1 MSVVGIDF
9 GSQSCFISVAR
20 AGGIETISNEY
31 SDRCTP
37 SYVSFN
43 EASRC
48 MGNSSKNQAV
58 SNFRNTLFNF
68 RCLLGRKF
76 NDPQVQAEIKHF
88 PFNVR
93 TDSNGNILIEVKYMN
108 DVHPFT
114 PEQVSAMLLTKLKKT
129 AEVALNAK
137 VVDCVVSVPCYFKD
151 SERRA
156 LLDATGIC
164 GLNCLRLLNDTTAAS
179 LAYGIYKQ
187 DLPDEKQKS
196 RNVVFVNMGY
206 TSLQVCVTA
215 FNKGKLKVLAV
226 SFDPLLGGRDFDQV
240 LVDYFIED
248 FKQRYKL
255 DVRSKV
261 KPLIRLR
268 SECEKIKKL
277 MSATA
282 QPVQLN
288 IECFMDD
295 KDVTG
300 KLDRAKY
307 EEMCQFLFKRIEET
321 LWSIIPRSKLHLE
334 DIHSVEIVGGVTRI
348 PAIKGIIKKLFGM
361 EASTTLNADE
371 VIARGCALQCAI
383 LSPTFRVRDFS
394 IVDCQPY
401 SISMKWLGSTSEDS
415 FLEVFPKFH
424 VFPFAKM
431 MTFYRKEAF
440 QLDGFYTQQGNGHSQ
455 YNNDIGTFKI
465 HNISPQTSGES
476 SKIKV
481 KVKVNIHGIFSVPS
495 ASMVEKCESSS
506 DSSGEPMEL
515 EEKKEKEEEEDME
528 SQSNAAKTP
537 EQTESSSEPS
547 MPTDDDGKQSGD
559 KKEHASKK
567 VKKVKMIDL
576 PVESIVPQLDK
587 NQFHSNIE
595 KENQMIMQDKLE
607 KDRVDAKNAVEEYV
621 YEMRDRLYTSLEP
634 FVEEHQR
641 NDFSKKLDEVENWLY
656 DEGEDQLKQ
665 VYIDK
670 LNHLQK
676 ISNPICKRY
685 QEAMDRPHAFQS
697 LGSILQQI
705 RKFLDLY
712 ANKDEQY
719 SHINEQDVN
728 TVSKALKE
736 KSDWFEN
743 SQNRQNQRSPFQDP
757 IVTCA
762 EINSQ
767 RQNLESTCIPIINRP
782 KPEPKKEEPPPD
794 TQGKNASSS
803 DSTQQ
808 AEGNTEPGKPQTK
821 PEEVDPTMEVD

>member
-9 GSQSCFISVAR
+9 GSQSCYISVAR

-43 EASRC
+43 EKSRC
-48 MGNSSKNQAV
+48 MGNSSKNQSV

-76 NDPQVQAEIKHF
+76 NDPQAQEEIKHL
-88 PFNVR
+88 PYTVRSDNKGNV
-93 TDSNGNILIEVKYMN
+93 LIEVSYMN
-108 DVHPFT
+108 DVYPFT
-114 PEQVSAMLLTKLKKT
+114 PEQISAMLLTKLKKT
-129 AEVALNAK
+129 AEVALSAK
-137 VVDCVVSVPCYFKD
+137 VVDCVVSVPCYFTD

-156 LLDATGIC
+156 LLDATGMC

-206 TSLQVCVTA
+206 SSLQVCVTA

-226 SFDPLLGGRDFDQV
+226 AFDSHLGGRDFDQV
-240 LVDYFIED
+240 LVEYFIED

-261 KPLIRLR
+261 KPLIRLK
-268 SECEKIKKL
+268 SECEKMKKL
-277 MSATA
+277 MSATT

-288 IECFMDD
+288 IECFMED

-300 KLDRAKY
+300 KLVREVFED
-307 EEMCQFLFKRIEET
+307 MCQPLFKRAEET
-321 LWSIIPRSKLHLE
+321 MRSILPLSKLHLD
-334 DIHSVEIVGGVTRI
+334 DIHSVEVVGGVTRI
-348 PAIKGIIKKLFGM
+348 PAIKSLIKKIFGV
-361 EASTTLNADE
+361 EPSTTLNADE

-401 SISMKWLGSTSEDS
+401 AVSMKWLGGGTSEDNV
-415 FLEVFPKFH
+415 LEVFPKFH
-424 VFPFAKM
+424 VFPFTKM
-431 MTFYRKEAF
+431 MTFYRKESF
-440 QLDGFYTQQGNGHSQ
+440 QLEAFYSQQETISTCQ
-455 YNNDIGTFKI
+455 PTIGSFKVQ
-465 HNISPQTSGES
+465 NVTPQATGES

-481 KVKVNIHGIFSVPS
+481 HVKINIHGIFSVPS
-495 ASMVEKCESSS
+495 ASMVEKLDSA
-506 DSSGEPMEL
+506 DSSGEPMDL
-515 EEKKEKEEEEDME
+515 DEKKEEEDDME
-528 SQSNAAKTP
+528 AQTNTSKNP
-537 EQTESSSEPS
+537 EQTDSSES
-547 MPTDDDGKQSGD
+547 AMQTDDGGKQSGD
-559 KKEHASKK
+559 KKEQTNKK

-576 PVESIVPQLDK
+576 PVESIVPQLNK
-587 NQFHSNIE
+587 TQLHACVE

-621 YEMRDRLYTSLEP
+621 YEMRDRLYGAFEQ
-634 FVEEHQR
+634 FVEESHR
-641 NDFSKKLDEVENWLY
+641 SEFSKMLDDVENWLY

-670 LNHLQK
+670 LAHLQK
-676 ISNPICKRY
+676 YSNPICKRY
-685 QEAMDRPHAFQS
+685 QEAVERPAAFQS
-697 LGSILQQI
+697 LGSVLQQI

-712 ANKDEQY
+712 AKKDEQY
-719 SHINEQDVN
+719 SHISDQDVN
-728 TVSKALKE
+728 TVTKALKE
-736 KSDWFEN
+736 KSEWFEK
-743 SQNRQNQRSPFQDP
+743 SQNQQNQRSLFEDP
-757 IVTCA
+757 IVTCS

-767 RQNLESTCIPIINRP
+767 QQSLESTCMPIINKP
-782 KPEPKKEEPPPD
+782 KPEPKKEPPPPES
-794 TQGKNASSS
+794 QEKNSVPNEPT
-803 DSTQQ
+803 TQQ
-808 AEGNTEPGKPQTK
+808 QSQTDPSSKPK
-821 PEEVDPTMEVD
+821 PEESDPTMEVD